1 MSDEMRELSGAQ
13 ILRQYFP
20 PKETYKDQTG
30 LKGFMEELKELSKE
44 DRQELTELAAKE
56 LGVKIKE

>member
-1 MSDEMRELSGAQ
+1 MSNTKELSGAQ

-20 PKETYKDQTG
+20 PKDSYKDQSG
-30 LKGFMEELKELSKE
+30 LKGFMAELKELSKE
-44 DRQELTELAAKE
+44 DREELTELAAKE